1 MASRFTTPFA
11 MTLLLKL
18 CGQLQMQLRIAA
30 PMTAVVKKRSLTMST
45 KTKSNDAIRS
55 SVSTAYAKAV
65 SRAVSDCGCCTTM
78 EADKSENKT
87 ANKYYNDQDLTR
99 LPEDAVRHSLGCGN
113 PLAYVDVKEGDVV
126 LDLGSG
132 AGIDI
137 LLAAERV
144 GPTGRVI
151 GIDMTD
157 EMLAK
162 AQENIEKSGFNN
174 VEVRKGLIEDMPVE
188 SDSVDWVISNCVI
201 NLSPEK
207 DRVFGEI
214 ARVLKPGGH
223 MLVSDIVVEN
233 LPEALRNNEFLYSG
247 CVAGAISESEYIEGL
262 KNAGLSDVAV
272 KQRVLYDSQSIE
284 QAVEKELEAMTEQPS
299 DCCGSQ
305 DSIEPHDLAE
315 LVVGG
320 IWSCQFA
327 AKKV

>member
-1 MASRFTTPFA
+1 
-11 MTLLLKL
+11 
-18 CGQLQMQLRIAA
+18 
-30 PMTAVVKKRSLTMST
+30 MST

-55 SVSTAYAKAV
+55 SVSNAYAKAV
-65 SRAVSDCGCCTTM
+65 SRAVSDCGCCTTAVA
-78 EADKSENKT
+78 ETTENKT
-87 ANKYYNDQDLTR
+87 ASKYYNDQEITR

-113 PLAYVDVKEGDVV
+113 PLAYVDVKDGDVV

-144 GPTGRVI
+144 GPNGQVI

-162 AQENIEKSGFNN
+162 ANENIAQSGLKN
-174 VEVRKGLIEDMPVE
+174 VQVRKGLIEEMPVE
-188 SDSVDWVISNCVI
+188 SDSIDWVISNCVI

-207 DRVFGEI
+207 DRVFAEI

-233 LPEALRNNEFLYSG
+233 LPQALRNNEFLYCG
-247 CVAGAISESEYIEGL
+247 CVAGAISESEYINGL
-262 KNAGLSDVAV
+262 QTAGLTDVVV
-272 KQRVLYDSQSIE
+272 KQRALYDSQQIE
-284 QAVEKELEAMTEQPS
+284 EAVEKELEAMTEQS
-299 DCCGSQ
+299 DTCCDSQ
-305 DSIEPHDLAE
+305 DNIEPHDLAE

-327 AKKV
+327 ATKA

>member
-1 MASRFTTPFA
+1 
-11 MTLLLKL
+11 
-18 CGQLQMQLRIAA
+18 
-30 PMTAVVKKRSLTMST
+30 MST
-45 KTKSNDAIRS
+45 KTNDAIRS
-55 SVSTAYAKAV
+55 SVSSAYAKAV
-65 SRAVSDCGCCTTM
+65 SHAVSDCGCCTTT
-78 EADKSENKT
+78 EAHSTENKT
-87 ANKYYNDQDLTR
+87 ASRYYNSQEITR

-144 GPTGRVI
+144 GPSGKVI

-162 AQENIEKSGFNN
+162 ARENIEQSGFNN
-174 VEVRKGLIEDMPVE
+174 VEVHKGLIEDMPVE
-188 SDSVDWVISNCVI
+188 SDSIDWVISNCVI

-233 LPEALRNNEFLYSG
+233 LPQALRHNESLYSG
-247 CVAGAISESEYIEGL
+247 CVAGAISESEYI
-262 KNAGLSDVAV
+262 AGLQAAGLTDVIV
-272 KQRVLYDSQSIE
+272 KQRVLYDSQQIE
-284 QAVEKELEAMTEQPS
+284 KAVENELEAMS
-299 DCCGSQ
+299 DEASECCGSQ
-305 DSIEPHDLAE
+305 DNIEPHDLAE

-320 IWSCQFA
+320 IWSCQFS
-327 AKKV
+327 AKKA

>member
-1 MASRFTTPFA
+1 
-11 MTLLLKL
+11 
-18 CGQLQMQLRIAA
+18 
-30 PMTAVVKKRSLTMST
+30 MST
-45 KTKSNDAIRS
+45 KTNDAIRS
-55 SVSTAYAKAV
+55 SVSNAYAKAV
-65 SRAVSDCGCCTTM
+65 SRAVSECGCCTTM
-78 EADKSENKT
+78 EADSAENQT

-144 GPTGRVI
+144 GPSGRVI

-157 EMLAK
+157 EMIAK
-162 AQENIEKSGFNN
+162 AQENIEQSGFSN
-174 VEVRKGLIEDMPVE
+174 VQVRKGLIEDMPVK

-207 DRVFGEI
+207 DRVFSEI
-214 ARVLKPGGH
+214 ARVLKPGGR

-233 LPEALRNNEFLYSG
+233 LPQALRNNEFLYCG
-247 CVAGAISESEYIEGL
+247 CVAGAISESAYIAGL
-262 KNAGLSDVAV
+262 QNAGLSDVIV
-272 KQRVLYDSQSIE
+272 KQRVLYDSQQIE
-284 QAVEKELEAMTEQPS
+284 QAVEKELEAIS
-299 DCCGSQ
+299 DESSNCCGSQ
-305 DSIEPHDLAE
+305 DSIEAHELAV

-320 IWSCQFA
+320 IWSCQFS
-327 AKKV
+327 AKKA

>member
-1 MASRFTTPFA
+1 
-11 MTLLLKL
+11 
-18 CGQLQMQLRIAA
+18 
-30 PMTAVVKKRSLTMST
+30 MST
-45 KTKSNDAIRS
+45 KTNDAIRS
-55 SVSTAYAKAV
+55 SVSNAYAKAV
-65 SRAVSDCGCCTTM
+65 SRAVRECGCCTTM
-78 EADKSENKT
+78 EADSAENQT
-87 ANKYYNDQDLTR
+87 ANKYYNDHDLTR
-99 LPEDAVRHSLGCGN
+99 LPEDAIRHSLGCGN

-144 GPTGRVI
+144 GPSGRVI

-162 AQENIEKSGFNN
+162 AQENIEQSGFNN
-174 VEVRKGLIEDMPVE
+174 VQVRKGLIEDMPIE
-188 SDSVDWVISNCVI
+188 NDSIDWVISNCVI

-214 ARVLKPGGH
+214 ARVLKPGGK

-233 LPEALRNNEFLYSG
+233 LPQALRNNDFLYCG
-247 CVAGAISESEYIEGL
+247 CVAGAIREAAYI
-262 KNAGLSDVAV
+262 AGLQDAGLTNVVV

-284 QAVEKELEAMTEQPS
+284 QAVERELEAMTEQSS

-305 DSIEPHDLAE
+305 DSIEAHELAE

-320 IWSCQFA
+320 IWSCQFS

>member
-1 MASRFTTPFA
+1 
-11 MTLLLKL
+11 
-18 CGQLQMQLRIAA
+18 
-30 PMTAVVKKRSLTMST
+30 MST
-45 KTKSNDAIRS
+45 KTNDEIRN
-55 SVSTAYAKAV
+55 SVSNAYARAV
-65 SRAVSDCGCCTTM
+65 SRIAGDCGCCTTM
-78 EADKSENKT
+78 EADSAENQT

-144 GPTGRVI
+144 GPSGRVI

-157 EMLAK
+157 EMIAK
-162 AQENIEKSGFNN
+162 AQENIEQSGFSN
-174 VEVRKGLIEDMPVE
+174 VQVRKGLIEDMPVK

-207 DRVFGEI
+207 DRVFSEI
-214 ARVLKPGGH
+214 ARVLKPGGR

-233 LPEALRNNEFLYSG
+233 LPQALRNNEFLYCG
-247 CVAGAISESEYIEGL
+247 CVAGAISESAYIAGL
-262 KNAGLSDVAV
+262 QNAGLSDVIV
-272 KQRVLYDSQSIE
+272 KQRVLYDSQQIE
-284 QAVEKELEAMTEQPS
+284 QAVEKELEAIS
-299 DCCGSQ
+299 DESSNCCGSQ
-305 DSIEPHDLAE
+305 DSIEAHELAV

-320 IWSCQFA
+320 IWSCQFS
-327 AKKV
+327 AKKA

>member
-1 MASRFTTPFA
+1 
-11 MTLLLKL
+11 
-18 CGQLQMQLRIAA
+18 
-30 PMTAVVKKRSLTMST
+30 MST
-45 KTKSNDAIRS
+45 KTHDSIRS
-55 SVSTAYAKAV
+55 SVSNAYAKAV
-65 SRAVSDCGCCTTM
+65 SQASGDCGCCTTAVA
-78 EADKSENKT
+78 ESTENKT
-87 ANKYYNDQDLTR
+87 ASKYYNDQEITR

-144 GPTGRVI
+144 GPGGHVI

-162 AQENIEKSGFNN
+162 ANENIAKSGHNN
-174 VEVRKGLIEDMPVE
+174 VEVRKGLIEDLPVE

-207 DRVFGEI
+207 NRVFAEI
-214 ARVLKPGGH
+214 ARVLKPGGR

-233 LPEALRNNEFLYSG
+233 LPQALRNNDFLYCG
-247 CVAGAISESEYIEGL
+247 CVAGAISESAYISGL
-262 KNAGLSDVAV
+262 QDAGLSDVVV

-284 QAVEKELEAMTEQPS
+284 QAVEKELEAMTEQTS
-299 DCCGSQ
+299 DCCGPQ
-305 DSIEPHDLAE
+305 DSIEPHELAE

-320 IWSCQFA
+320 IWSCQFS